1 MAERFQISFPDKDN
15 EGSGNEI
22 ERFPDWAVVKRG
34 KRQRGNGL
42 LTLSYVQIGLITVL
56 EASDR

>member
-22 ERFPDWAVVKRG
+22 ERFPELSWKEAK
-34 KRQRGNGL
+34 GNAEMV
-42 LTLSYVQIGLITVL
+42 Y
-56 EASDR
+56 